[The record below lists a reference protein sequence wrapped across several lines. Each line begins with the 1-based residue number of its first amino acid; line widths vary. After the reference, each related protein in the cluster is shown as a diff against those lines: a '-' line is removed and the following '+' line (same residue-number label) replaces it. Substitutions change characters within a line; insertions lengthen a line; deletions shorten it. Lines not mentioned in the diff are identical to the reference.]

1 MKLKCSL
8 FFVVSAVLASLP
20 LGAASPK
27 LHVPF
32 DETAEVLLENGR
44 KTEGVIYGRIN
55 YPDGVSGKGLMVKR
69 DAYDQVTA
77 VCFRNLPPMNLKQG
91 TLSFHFKPEWEV
103 ADNTMHYM
111 FYLQSGKFRLY
122 MVKTKTNRLDI
133 SICSPKQI
141 QLLSK
146 PRMEKGRWHHLAVTW
161 DLTSGK
167 GAFYL
172 DGALLVE
179 RALSPDQFQIPDSW
193 NPPVIWLGLPGSDRF
208 QAKTGDGVYDDLKF
222 FDRVFSPAEIQSLA
236 LNARRKTAMKAADL
250 PAGEFRSLRTAFRFD
265 GIGQGKVQP
274 LFDLETA
281 QGRGNVHYS
290 ETSRRLTLEWKQG
303 ETVSFVHSPYPLS
316 QGQEYLL
323 SFHREDGALA
333 LYLDGALQG
342 RIPIPGN
349 GPLNLTAFRR
359 AENVAMSNSVV
370 SGKLLAAE
378 EPDLYRKR
386 FEAGKTTALEEPLW
400 KLDDAAERKNAVRR
414 AVSLNGIWRACPTN
428 DYTPLP
434 PAAGTF
440 GYMRVPGSF
449 RSPLFEIYRAEKGK
463 LVPQKWKWNGKDL
476 IQYRAG
482 WYQRTFRVPES
493 MKRKRL
499 FLHFEEMTADYARIY
514 VNGRLV
520 DSFAQKSN
528 YYTAIPN
535 RRRIDI
541 TALRQM
547 ENTVTVF
554 LERRYSQ
561 LWRGRP
567 SIGDHGCMA
576 LGNVWLESSESP
588 VQLRSALAFP
598 SVKKR
603 QVAFRIRMD
612 NPGRRSGAAEL
623 TVRFFRNGSVRKE
636 FRHTARLTGAAV
648 ERAVFS
654 GAWSDPELWD
664 DEHPD
669 LYSME
674 VSLSGRDGRDALW
687 PLPFGFRELEVRP
700 DAFYLNGKKFRLRI
714 WSSPAFDRLRFVHG
728 TPDGAAGYVRNIKSL
743 NFNAVRCN
751 PVTGLNAMTLIGN
764 YYRECD
770 RQGVCNLVSM
780 PPYDGGGKAQYE
792 ADLDTFLEGWGHHP
806 SILMW
811 YTDFNTCGYP
821 WNQDPAKLNDTA
833 YVPKNKLQ
841 DRAKALYAGSVME
854 RLDPSRPTFQ
864 HAGGNSGRIF
874 TSMNYQS
881 FGTPLQEQMDWPAQ
895 WAKSHRQPLIS
906 IESAFPFPAQF
917 RHFEQA
923 RGAYL
928 YAENAA
934 RYFGDSVY
942 RDELRPSYTFGFCDL
957 HAYTNWNRSYMRLKE
972 LFYRNVVRSWR
983 AYDVSGIGDF
993 PGGHDLY
1000 EQFPTYNRAR
1010 VGGDFTEDIKRPG
1023 LFPDRLSGS
1032 SEVQTHMQADY
1043 TSPNECA
1050 RYTAAAFAPLIFFLG
1065 GEPER
1070 FTEQTHAWYSGEAF
1084 TKSIVAVNDS
1094 RSVRKVIA
1102 DWSLAADGG
1111 EVLRGS
1117 VPLELQPGEIRKV
1130 PLSLRAPVV
1139 YERTSGSL
1147 KLRVRDDAKLLYS
1160 EEFALQFFPKRSV
1173 PTFGPCRAVLYDP
1186 EGRTADLLRRAGF
1199 PFRIAQSAEDVRGAT
1214 LLIVGRNALKNG
1226 APDLLKSVD
1235 RERLVERGLNV
1246 LIFEQQP
1253 CNMANLVM
1261 ESPSY
1266 RNAFVRTP
1274 SSPLLAGLAEEDFSN
1289 WRGGTDNIPEFVLS
1303 DEGSPHYPRSKWKCG
1318 NSGIVAAHVIRKPQY
1333 GRFVPILDCGFNLM
1347 FSPLLSLKR
1356 ERGEV
1361 LFCQM
1366 EVTPRYGTDPVATR
1380 LTDNLLSVMSR
1391 PQRGVP
1397 SQSVAY
1403 LGEDAGFELLKKA
1416 GMNPQRKHWT
1426 GGKELFWNV
1435 QAVILGKAEIPAQGK
1450 ADFRAA
1456 LEKVL
1461 LRGGAV
1467 VATAE
1472 TPLDLLPGGL
1482 SERKCRVFKASLPK
1496 TADPAFA
1503 SIANAD
1509 LFFRDEFTARVLD
1522 PDPAWLIRTDPAVIA
1537 KLDFNMGTLIV
1548 FRLPLKLNG
1557 FWNTEKVQRVFFTI
1571 LNNLNLA
1578 QGTDLSLFSAEKF
1591 RHNTRSSF
1599 AGTLPLNDW
1608 KLVLDP
1614 ENRGAAQ
1621 NWQKHPEKMPGGA
1634 VPLKAGLSW
1643 ERQGIHTENPH
1654 HRYPAGMKRSL
1665 VLPYDGYAW
1674 LRTDVLIPA
1683 SWKGLDLEF
1692 TAGRI
1697 DDCDWTYWNG
1707 RLIGSTTFSEDPAPF
1722 RKVRRYRI
1730 PAEAVR
1736 YGKKN
1741 AVVIRVFDR
1750 WGEGGLLDPAA
1761 VTARRRDMAE
1771 AWSPYC
1777 PELDFYDVEAFHNW

>member
-1 MKLKCSL
+1 MNLKWPL
-8 FFVVSAVLASLP
+8 FLFIPVLLAAPPLEAV
-20 LGAASPK
+20 SPK

-32 DETAEVLLENGR
+32 DENTTALLENGR
-44 KTEGVIYGRIN
+44 KAEGVIYGRIN
-55 YPDGVSGKGLMVKR
+55 YPEGVSGKGLMVKR

-77 VCFRNLPPMNLKQG
+77 VCFRNLPAMNLKQG

-103 ADNTMHYM
+103 ADNVMHYM
-111 FYLQSGKFRLY
+111 FYLQSGRFRIY

-146 PRMEKGRWHHLAVTW
+146 PRMEKGRWHHLAATW
-161 DLTSGK
+161 DLESGK

-172 DGALLVE
+172 DGALLIE
-179 RALSPDQFQIPDSW
+179 RALSPDQFRIPDPW
-193 NPPVIWLGLPGSDRF
+193 EPPVFWLGLPGSDRF
-208 QAKTGDGVYDDLKF
+208 KAKTGDGVYDDLKL
-222 FDRVFSPAEIQSLA
+222 FDRALSLPEIQSLA
-236 LNARRKTAMKAADL
+236 LNAQKGTSMKAAAL
-250 PAGEFRSLRTAFRFD
+250 PSGEFRSLRTAFRFE
-265 GIGQGKVQP
+265 GIEQGKTQS
-274 LFDLETA
+274 LFEMDTA
-281 QGRGNVHYS
+281 QGKGKIYYS
-290 ETSRRLTLEWKQG
+290 ETSRRLTLEWQQG
-303 ETVSFVHSPYPLS
+303 KTTHFVHSPYPLS
-316 QGQEYLL
+316 QKQEYLL
-323 SFHREDGALA
+323 SFHRENGALA
-333 LYLDGALQG
+333 VYLDGAEQG
-342 RIPIPGN
+342 RIPIPADA
-349 GPLNLTAFRR
+349 PLSLNAVHC
-359 AENVAMSNSVV
+359 AENVTMSNSIV
-370 SGKLLAAE
+370 SRKSLVAE
-378 EPDLYRKR
+378 EPDLYRNR
-386 FEAGKTTALEEPLW
+386 FVADSPTALEESFW
-400 KLDDAAERKNAVRR
+400 KLDDAARRKNAVRR
-414 AVSLNGIWRACPTN
+414 AVSLNGIWRTYPTN

-434 PAAGTF
+434 PASGTF

-449 RSPLFEIYRAEKGK
+449 RSPLFEMYRAENGK
-463 LVPQKWKWNGKDL
+463 LVPQKWTWNGKTL

-493 MKRKRL
+493 MRQGRIY
-499 FLHFEEMTADYARIY
+499 LHFEEMVADYARIY

-520 DSFAQKSN
+520 DFFARKSN
-528 YYTAIPN
+528 FYTAIPN

-541 TALRQM
+541 TAFCRP
-547 ENTVTVF
+547 ENSVTVF
-554 LERRYSQ
+554 LERRYSG

-576 LGNVWLESSESP
+576 LGNVWLENSESP
-588 VQLRSALAFP
+588 VQLRNALAFP
-598 SVKKR
+598 SVKKK
-603 QVAFRIRMD
+603 QVSFRIGLE
-612 NPGRRSGAAEL
+612 NPERRTGTVEL
-623 TVRFFRNGSVRKE
+623 TVRFFRNGSVKKE
-636 FRHTARLTGAAV
+636 FRHNAVLTGKKV
-648 ERAVFS
+648 ERAVFT
-654 GAWSDPELWD
+654 GGWSDPDLWD
-664 DEHPD
+664 DEHPN

-674 VSLSGRDGRDALW
+674 VSLAGRDGRDALW
-687 PLPFGFRELEVRP
+687 TLPFGFRELEVRP
-700 DAFYLNGKKFRLRI
+700 DAFYLNGQKFRFRI
-714 WSSPAFDRLRFVHG
+714 WSSPAFDRLRFVYG

-751 PVTGLNAMTLIGN
+751 PVTGLSAMTLIGN
-764 YYRECD
+764 YYGECD
-770 RQGVCNLVSM
+770 RQGVINLVSM
-780 PPYDGGGKAQYE
+780 PPYDGGDKVRYE
-792 ADLDTFLEGWGHHP
+792 ADLESFLDGWGHHP

-895 WAKSHRQPLIS
+895 WSKSHTQPLIS
-906 IESAFPFPAQF
+906 IESAFPFPSQF

-923 RGAYL
+923 RGSYL

-942 RDELRPSYTFGFCDL
+942 ADELRPSYTFGFCDL

-1000 EQFPTYNRAR
+1000 EQFPIYNNAR

-1023 LFPDRLSGS
+1023 LFPDRLTGS

-1043 TSPNECA
+1043 TRPNECA
-1050 RYTAAAFAPLIFFLG
+1050 RYTANAFVPLMFFLG
-1065 GEPER
+1065 DEPER

-1102 DWSLAADGG
+1102 DWSLAADGK
-1111 EVLRGS
+1111 EVLHGS

-1139 YERTSGSL
+1139 YARTSGSL
-1147 KLRVRDDAKLLYS
+1147 KLRVRDDMKILYT
-1160 EEFALQFFPKRSV
+1160 EEFAVQFFPQRSV
-1173 PTFGPCRAVLYDP
+1173 PQFGPCRAVLYDP

-1199 PFRIAQSAEDVRGAT
+1199 PFRMAKSAEDLRGAT
-1214 LLIVGRNALKNG
+1214 LLIVGRNALKEG
-1226 APDLLKSVD
+1226 PPELLKSVD

-1303 DEGSPHYPRSKWKCG
+1303 EEGSPHYPRSKWKCG

-1333 GRFVPILDCGFNLM
+1333 GRFVPVLDCGFNLM
-1347 FSPLLSLKR
+1347 FSPLLVLKR

-1380 LTDNLLSVMSR
+1380 LTDNMLSVMSR
-1391 PQRGVP
+1391 PQRAVP

-1403 LGEDAGFELLKKA
+1403 LGDDAGFELLKRA
-1416 GMNPQRKHWT
+1416 GMTPLRIRRT
-1426 GGKELFWNV
+1426 GGQNLFWNV
-1435 QAVILGKAEIPAQGK
+1435 QVVILGKVEIPASGK

-1482 SERKCRVFKASLPK
+1482 SERKRRLFKASLPK
-1496 TADPAFA
+1496 TPDPAFA

-1509 LFFRDEFTARVLD
+1509 LFFRDEFTVPVLE
-1522 PDPAWLIRTDPAVIA
+1522 PDPAWLIRTEPAVIA
-1537 KLDFNMGTLIV
+1537 KLDVNMGTLIV

-1571 LNNLNLA
+1571 LSNLNVG
-1578 QGTDLSLFSAEKF
+1578 QGRELSIFSAEKY
-1591 RHNTRSSF
+1591 RHNTKSSA
-1599 AGTLPLNDW
+1599 AGMLPLRDW

-1614 ENRGAAQ
+1614 ENRGAALR
-1621 NWQKHPEKMPGGA
+1621 WQEHPEKMPGGA
-1634 VPLKAGLSW
+1634 VPIKAGLSW
-1643 ERQGIHTENPH
+1643 ERQGVHAANPH
-1654 HRYPAGMKRSL
+1654 HQYPADMKRSL

-1674 LRTDVLIPA
+1674 LRTDVMIPE
-1683 SWKGLDLEF
+1683 SWKNRELEF
-1692 TAGRI
+1692 VAVRI
-1697 DDCDWTYWNG
+1697 DDNDWTYWNG
-1707 RLIGSTTFSEDPAPF
+1707 HPIGSTTFADDPAPY
-1722 RKVRRYRI
+1722 RKIRRYRI

-1736 YGKKN
+1736 FGKKN

-1750 WGEGGLLDPAA
+1750 WGEGGLLGPVSVSSRQKDSP
-1761 VTARRRDMAE
+1761 D

>member
-1 MKLKCSL
+1 MNLKRS
-8 FFVVSAVLASLP
+8 FFSCITAVLAAFP

-44 KTEGVIYGRIN
+44 KAEGVVYGRIN

-77 VCFRNLPPMNLKQG
+77 ACFRNLPVMNLKQG

-103 ADNTMHYM
+103 TDNTMHYM
-111 FYLQSGKFRLY
+111 FYLQAGQFRIY
-122 MVKTKTNRLDI
+122 MVKTKTNRLDV

-146 PRMEKGRWHHLAVTW
+146 PRMEKGRWHHLAATW

-167 GAFYL
+167 GTFYL
-172 DGALLVE
+172 DGALIAE
-179 RALSPDQFQIPDSW
+179 RAVSPDQLRIPDPW
-193 NPPVIWLGLPGSDRF
+193 KAPTFWLGLPGSDRF
-208 QAKTGDGVYDDLKF
+208 KAKTGDGVYDDLKL
-222 FDRVFSPAEIQSLA
+222 FDRALTLPEIQSLA
-236 LNARRKTAMKAADL
+236 LNAQKKAVMKATDL
-250 PAGEFRSLRTAFRFD
+250 SGAFRSLRTAVRFD
-265 GIGQGKVQP
+265 GIGQGQVQS
-274 LFDLETA
+274 LLELETP
-281 QGRGNVHYS
+281 QGGGKIYYS

-303 ETVSFVHSPYPLS
+303 ETASFVHSPYPLS
-316 QGQEYLL
+316 QKQEYLI
-323 SFHREDGALA
+323 SFHREDGTLA
-333 LYLDGALQG
+333 FYLDGAEQG

-349 GPLNLTAFRR
+349 SPLNLTVFRH
-359 AENVAMSNSVV
+359 AENVRLSNSIV
-370 SGKLLAAE
+370 SVKPLAAE
-378 EPDLYRKR
+378 EPDLYRNR
-386 FEAGKTTALEEPLW
+386 FEAGKTTVAEAPLW

-414 AVSLNGIWRACPTN
+414 AVSLNGLWRTYPTN
-428 DYTPLP
+428 DYAPLP
-434 PAAGTF
+434 PSAGTF

-463 LVPQKWKWNGKDL
+463 LVPQKWTWNGKPL
-476 IQYRAG
+476 IQYRSG
-482 WYQRTFRVPES
+482 WYQRSFRVPES
-493 MKRKRL
+493 MKQGRL

-520 DSFAQKSN
+520 DSFIQKSN
-528 YYTAIPN
+528 YYTAFPN

-541 TALRQM
+541 SAFCRP
-547 ENTVTVF
+547 ENTVTIF
-554 LERRYSQ
+554 LERRYAK
-561 LWRGRP
+561 LWQGRP
-567 SIGDHGCMA
+567 SLGDHGCMA

-598 SVKKR
+598 SVKKK
-603 QVAFRIRMD
+603 QIAFRIRMD
-612 NPGRRSGAAEL
+612 NPEHRSGAAEL
-623 TVRFFRNGSVRKE
+623 QVRFIRNGSVKKE
-636 FRHTARLTGAAV
+636 FRHSIRLTGSPL
-648 ERAVFS
+648 ESAVFS
-654 GAWSDPELWD
+654 GGWSNPELWD
-664 DEHPD
+664 DEHPN

-687 PLPFGFRELEVRP
+687 ALPFGFRELEVRP
-700 DAFYLNGKKFRLRI
+700 DAFYLNGKKFRFRL
-714 WSSPAFDRLRFVHG
+714 WSSPAFERLRFVYG

-743 NFNAVRCN
+743 NFNAVRCS
-751 PVTGLNAMTLIGN
+751 PVTGLDPMTLTGN

-780 PPYDGGGKAQYE
+780 PPYDGGDKAQYE
-792 ADLDTFLEGWGHHP
+792 ADLDAFVCGWANHP

-895 WAKSHRQPLIS
+895 WAKSHTQPLIS
-906 IESAFPFPAQF
+906 VESAFPFPAQF
-917 RHFEQA
+917 RHFGQA
-923 RGAYL
+923 RGPYL

-942 RDELRPSYTFGFCDL
+942 GDEARPAYSFGFCDL
-957 HAYTNWNRSYMRLKE
+957 HAYTNWNCNYLRLKE
-972 LFYRNVVRSWR
+972 LFYRQVVRSWR

-1000 EQFPTYNRAR
+1000 EQFATYNKAR
-1010 VGGDFTEDIKRPG
+1010 VGGDFTENIKRPG

-1043 TSPNECA
+1043 TKPSECA
-1050 RYTAAAFAPLIFFLG
+1050 RYTADAFTPLMFFLG
-1065 GEPER
+1065 GDPER
-1070 FTEQTHAWYSGEAF
+1070 FTEQTHAWYSGEKF
-1084 TKSIVAVNDS
+1084 TKSIVAVNDH
-1094 RSVRKVIA
+1094 REMRKVTA
-1102 DWSLAADGG
+1102 DWSLAADGSV
-1111 EVLRGS
+1111 VLRGS

-1130 PLSLRAPVV
+1130 PLALQAPVV
-1139 YERTSGSL
+1139 YTRTPGVL
-1147 KLRVRDDAKLLYS
+1147 KLRVHDGTELLYT

-1173 PTFGPCRAVLYDP
+1173 PPFGPCRAVLYDP

-1199 PFRIAQSAEDVRGAT
+1199 PFRIAKSAEDVRSAT

-1226 APDLLKSVD
+1226 APELLKSVD
-1235 RERLVERGLNV
+1235 REQLVERGLNI

-1289 WRGGTDNIPEFVLS
+1289 WRGGTDNISEFVLS

-1333 GRFVPILDCGFNLM
+1333 GRFVPVLDCGFNLM
-1347 FSPLLSLKR
+1347 FSPLLVLKK

-1380 LTDNLLSVMSR
+1380 LTDNMLSVMSR
-1391 PQRGVP
+1391 PQRAVP
-1397 SQSVAY
+1397 AQSVAY
-1403 LGEDAGFELLKKA
+1403 FGDDAGFELLKQA
-1416 GMNPQRKHWT
+1416 GMTPLRVRRS
-1426 GGKELFWNV
+1426 GGRDLFWNV
-1435 QAVILGKAEIPAQGK
+1435 QAVILGKVEIPDPDK

-1467 VATAE
+1467 VATVE
-1472 TPLDLLPGGL
+1472 TPLDLLPGRL
-1482 SERKCRVFKASLPK
+1482 SEQKRRVFKTSLPK

-1509 LFFRDEFTARVLD
+1509 LFFRDEFTANVLE

-1537 KLDFNMGTLIV
+1537 KLDVSMGTLII
-1548 FRLPLKLNG
+1548 FRLPLKLKG

-1571 LNNLNLA
+1571 LSNLNLA
-1578 QGTDLSLFSAEKF
+1578 QGKDLRLFSAEKF
-1591 RHNTRSSF
+1591 RHNTRSAS
-1599 AGTLPLNDW
+1599 AGHLPLNDW

-1614 ENRGAAQ
+1614 ENRGAALK
-1621 NWQKHPEKMPGGA
+1621 WQENPEKMPGGTIP
-1634 VPLKAGLSW
+1634 VKAGLSW
-1643 ERQGIHTENPH
+1643 ERQGVHTKNPH
-1654 HRYPAGMKRSL
+1654 YQYPADMKRSL

-1674 LRTDVLIPA
+1674 LRTDVPIPA
-1683 SWKGLDLEF
+1683 SWKNLDLEF
-1692 TAGRI
+1692 VSGPI
-1697 DDCDWTYWNG
+1697 DDNDWTYWNG
-1707 RLIGSTTFSEDPAPF
+1707 RLIGATTFAADPAAY
-1722 RKVRRYRI
+1722 KASRRYRI
-1730 PAEAVR
+1730 PAGAVR
-1736 YGKKN
+1736 YGKTN
-1741 AVVIRVFDR
+1741 TLIIRVFDR
-1750 WGEGGLLDPAA
+1750 WGEGGLLGP
-1761 VTARRRDMAE
+1761 VSITARRKNTPD
-1771 AWSPYC
+1771 AWSPYY